1 MIYTVTLNPA
11 LDYVLSVPEAGD
23 EPACRADTAAL
34 LPGGK
39 GVNVSLMLRRL
50 EVPSVPTGLCAGVT
64 GRCLLDRLTEA
75 GLEPDFVLLNPD
87 AAPDAG
93 TRINVKLREARPGG
107 VPALREINTA
117 GAPVTTEALEALA
130 ARLARRLHPND
141 LLVLAG
147 SIPPGLGSGAY
158 VQLLS
163 RLSAGAAGRVRVAA
177 DTAGAGMA
185 ALLPLRPWLI
195 KPNRAELSALSGIQA
210 DSDSAVLRAA
220 RNLQAAGAGHVL
232 VTLGADGMLLVPARR
247 AGADGLG
254 EDCLRIG
261 AVPGRALSSA
271 GAGDASLAGFL
282 AALRRGWKPEN
293 ALRFAAACGAA
304 AVFSPGGMGSRAE
317 AERLY
322 ALTALAGPAVRRLP
336 AP

>member
-23 EPACRADTAAL
+23 EPACRADAAAL

-75 GLEPDFVLLNPD
+75 GLEPDFVLLSPD

-117 GAPVTTEALEALA
+117 GAPVTAEALEALA
-130 ARLARRLHPND
+130 ARLARRLHRLQPDD

-163 RLSAGAAGRVRVAA
+163 HLSAGAAGRVRVAA

-210 DSDSAVLRAA
+210 DTYWSRW
-220 RNLQAAGAGHVL
+220 
-232 VTLGADGMLLVPARR
+232 
-247 AGADGLG
+247 
-254 EDCLRIG
+254 
-261 AVPGRALSSA
+261 GRT
-271 GAGDASLAGFL
+271 
-282 AALRRGWKPEN
+282 
-293 ALRFAAACGAA
+293 ACCWCP
-304 AVFSPGGMGSRAE
+304 PGGQGRTVLA
-317 AERLY
+317 R
-322 ALTALAGPAVRRLP
+322 TACA
-336 AP
+336 

>member
-23 EPACRADTAAL
+23 EPACRADAAAL

-117 GAPVTTEALEALA
+117 GAPVTAEALEALA
-130 ARLARRLHPND
+130 TRLARRLHRLQPDD

-163 RLSAGAAGRVRVAA
+163 RLSAGAAGRACRGGHGGCRYGGAPAPAPVADKA
-177 DTAGAGMA
+177 Q
-185 ALLPLRPWLI
+185 P
-195 KPNRAELSALSGIQA
+195 
-210 DSDSAVLRAA
+210 
-220 RNLQAAGAGHVL
+220 
-232 VTLGADGMLLVPARR
+232 RR
-247 AGADGLG
+247 AV
-254 EDCLRIG
+254 R
-261 AVPGRALSSA
+261 
-271 GAGDASLAGFL
+271 
-282 AALRRGWKPEN
+282 
-293 ALRFAAACGAA
+293 
-304 AVFSPGGMGSRAE
+304 
-317 AERLY
+317 
-322 ALTALAGPAVRRLP
+322 AVRHTG
-336 AP
+336 